1 MSHASDGR
9 KCHKYGRKRER
20 AREEEEE
27 EEEEEAEAEEE
38 VEVKEEEEGDQ
49 TNRLSEKEQANIWD
63 YMEILL
69 FIFCVFQ

>member
-20 AREEEEE
+20 ARE

-49 TNRLSEKEQANIWD
+49 TNRLSEKEQADIWD

-69 FIFCVFQ
+69 FIFRVFQ

>member
-27 EEEEEAEAEEE
+27 EAEAEEE
-38 VEVKEEEEGDQ
+38 VEGDQ
-49 TNRLSEKEQANIWD
+49 TNRLSEKEQADIWD

-69 FIFCVFQ
+69 FIFRVFQ